1 MDSNGGIAIVEVKAN
16 IDYEYEIGKDC
27 KDWVTLKETR
37 ALQTTMLSF
46 DVAQNTDFEKREG
59 TITVFSD
66 GLSETITIYQAGE
79 EPTIVPVSYTHLHNN
94 QKN

>member
-59 TITVFSD
+59 TITVLATD
-66 GLSETITIYQAGE
+66 C
-79 EPTIVPVSYTHLHNN
+79 PKP
-94 QKN
+94 